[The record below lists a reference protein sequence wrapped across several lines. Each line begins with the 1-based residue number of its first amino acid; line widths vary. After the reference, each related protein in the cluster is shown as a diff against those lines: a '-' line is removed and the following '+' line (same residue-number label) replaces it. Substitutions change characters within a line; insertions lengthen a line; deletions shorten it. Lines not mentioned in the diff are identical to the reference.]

1 MEKLTCEE
9 CGTNFN
15 CGAVPGKNHCWCMEL
30 PNMTGGF
37 DLAGDCSCPG
47 CLTQGQAKLITR
59 QRKRRKK
66 QREIERNLLR

>member
-1 MEKLTCEE
+1 MNKLVCDE
-9 CGTNFN
+9 CGTSFN
-15 CGAVPGKNHCWCMEL
+15 CGAPPGKDHCWCMEL

-37 DLAGDCSCPG
+37 DLAGDCLCPG